1 MDRKTIPFFRYNT
14 IVVGTGA
21 AGYNAA
27 LALFKLGQKEIAMVT
42 EGRLMGTSRNT
53 GSDKQTYYKLT
64 LCGQEPD
71 SVGQM
76 AKDLFAGGCVDGDLA
91 LAEAAG
97 SLRAFFHLVDIGVPF
112 PFNQSGGYVGYKT
125 DHDPLSRGTSAGP
138 LTSKYMTECLERQVQ
153 EKGIP
158 VFDGY
163 QAVRIFT
170 EGEGEKKRARGILAL
185 NKRKCGD
192 EGERFAVFAAE
203 NVIWATGGEAGM
215 YQSSVYPVSQTGGM
229 GVVLE
234 AGAVAKN
241 LTESQF
247 GIASVKFRWNLSG
260 TFQQCIP
267 RYVSLDDK
275 GEDEREFLREFFD
288 SPEQLVTATFLKGY
302 QWPFDPR
309 KARDFGSSL
318 IDLLVYQETV
328 LRGRRVYLDFTRN
341 PSELEEE
348 GDFSLSHLVGE
359 AREYLENCDAL
370 QRTPYL
376 RLKHMNP
383 GAIEVYKSHGIDI
396 SREYLEIALCAQ
408 HNNGGIGGN
417 QWWESSIPHLF
428 AIGEVNGSHGVYRP
442 GGSALNAGQV
452 GGLRASQYIAANYPG
467 LPPDKEEFMRLHQK
481 EIEEEIRFWEEALSP
496 GGEVIAVKEELL
508 QLRRRM
514 TQYGA
519 SIRSGSG
526 LKKAIRENRAQWEAL
541 GKCHRLSAPGELK
554 DLYKLRQ
561 LLVSQFVYLQAM
573 ADYDEKVG
581 ISRGSCLVYHSQGTL
596 PNDRLGEEF
605 RNITK
610 ETDTATLQEISY
622 DRASVS
628 CRIWWRPVRPVPEEN
643 NWFENVWKNYREN
656 AIIR

>member
-1 MDRKTIPFFRYNT
+1 MDRKNIPFFKYNT
-14 IVVGTGA
+14 IIVGTGA

-27 LALFKLGQKEIAMVT
+27 LALWKLGQREIAMVT

-76 AKDLFAGGCVDGDLA
+76 ARDLFEGGCVDGDLA

-125 DHDPLSRGTSAGP
+125 DHDPLSRGTSVGP
-138 LTSKYMTECLERQVQ
+138 LTSRYMTECLERQVQ
-153 EKGIP
+153 ERGVP

-163 QAVRIFT
+163 QAVRILT
-170 EGEGEKKRARGILAL
+170 EGEGGEKRACGILAL
-185 NKRKCGD
+185 NKRECADARK
-192 EGERFAVFAAE
+192 RYAVFSAE

-215 YQSSVYPVSQTGGM
+215 YQSSVYPFGQTGGM
-229 GVVLE
+229 GVALE

-267 RYVSLDDK
+267 RYVSLDEK
-275 GEDEREFLREFFD
+275 GGDEREFLREFFD
-288 SPEQLVTATFLKGY
+288 TPRQLVTATFLKGY

-309 KARDFGSSL
+309 KVSDFGSSL

-341 PSELEEE
+341 PSALEA
-348 GDFSLSHLVGE
+348 GGCFSLEHLAGE
-359 AREYLENCDAL
+359 ARAYLENCGAL
-370 QRTPYL
+370 QNTPYL

-383 GAIEVYKSHGIDI
+383 AAIEVYGSHGIDI

-408 HNNGGIGGN
+408 HNNGGIACG
-417 QWWESSIPHLF
+417 QWWESSIRHLF
-428 AIGEVNGSHGVYRP
+428 AVGEVNGSHGVYRP

-452 GGLRASQYIAANYPG
+452 GGLRAAQYIAANYPG
-467 LPPDKEEFMRLHQK
+467 LPPGREEFMQFHGK
-481 EIEEEIRFWEEALSP
+481 EVEEEIRFGEGALKP
-496 GGEVIAVKEELL
+496 GTEKIDVGEELSR
-508 QLRRRM
+508 LRRRM

-519 SIRSGSG
+519 SIRSAGG
-526 LKKAIRENRAQWEAL
+526 LKTAIQENRAQWEAL
-541 GKCHRLSAPGELK
+541 AECHRISAPGELK

-573 ADYDEKVG
+573 MDYDENVG
-581 ISRGSCLVYHSQGTL
+581 ISRGSYLVYHPQGTL
-596 PNDRLGEEF
+596 PNSRLGEEF

-622 DRASVS
+622 DKASES
-628 CRIWWRPVRPVPEEN
+628 CHIWWRPVRPIPEEN